1 MDQVKV
7 VLAAIK
13 KHHFWVLCGV
23 IVVLVLGAWWSATS
37 GLAKSIETRKGELEG
52 AQKSVQGVTAQ
63 SLHANRE
70 CISAIQAEHEKLK
83 NEVYNAWDFLY
94 RVQKKNSVWPPIAP
108 NFRRDIELL
117 GPDDEIRPEYRDLYM
132 YFIRRHLP
140 RLYETVDIRLPAKRD
155 PKGIII
161 TDENGRPVKI
171 DPFETASSRN
181 YATTAEYGGGG
192 MPDAMEGSGYSPA
205 ASSREEL
212 AGKVDWSMTD
222 LKRIRAGYYWKTR
235 PTTTQ
240 VRLAQED
247 LWVYEALLRI
257 IAKTNETATSQ
268 YNAAVKSIQSLE
280 IGQRAAG
287 AFAQSRVSGGR
298 AGATGS
304 VGAGATGGGGADED
318 MYGGAG
324 EDMYGEAG
332 AEGMGANMAAMPGSG
347 MEGGSAYGGAGRMVG
362 STGSAEERIKSQLI
376 NFRYVDQNGMP
387 LAATASPPFAEFK
400 MMPVRMLLVVDQRR
414 VANLLINCANS
425 PMPVVVWQVGLNP
438 GKGGTLNFGTAGGG
452 MEDAYG
458 GAFGG
463 GLGGMPTGGGMMPGV
478 GGADMYGEE
487 TGGSAY
493 GMGGAPMAQNRDQ
506 QTTYD
511 IPIEIQGIIYVF
523 NPPDREKLGTGSAGE
538 EAPMP
543 PSGAPAMPPSGAP
556 AMPPAAAPG
565 MPPAGAPAV
574 PPAGAPATPPAA
586 APGMPPAGAPAVPPA
601 GAPATPPAAAPG
613 MPPAGAPAVPPAG
626 APATP
631 PAAAPTGAP
640 AATPTAPA
648 TPPTA
653 GGGNP

>member
-117 GPDDEIRPEYRDLYM
+117 GPDDEIQVKYRDLYM
-132 YFIRRHLP
+132 YFIQRHLP
-140 RLYETVDIRLPAKRD
+140 RLYEIVDIRLPAKRD
-155 PKGIII
+155 AKGMII
-161 TDENGRPVKI
+161 TDENGKPVKI
-171 DPFETASSRN
+171 DPFETASGRN
-181 YATTAEYGGGG
+181 YAPTTEYGGGG
-192 MPDAMEGSGYSPA
+192 MPDAMEGSGYSSTT
-205 ASSREEL
+205 SSREEL
-212 AGKVDWSMTD
+212 VGKVDWAMTD
-222 LKRIRAGYYWKTR
+222 VKRIRAGYYWKTR

-287 AFAQSRVSGGR
+287 AFAQSRVSGAR
-298 AGATGS
+298 AGAMGRSGGS
-304 VGAGATGGGGADED
+304 GEG
-318 MYGGAG
+318 MY
-324 EDMYGEAG
+324 EEAG
-332 AEGMGANMAAMPGSG
+332 SEGMAADSGAEMAAMPGPGMGMGG
-347 MEGGSAYGGAGRMVG
+347 MEGASDYGGAGGTVG

-376 NFRYVDQNGMP
+376 NYRYVDRNGMP

-438 GKGGTLNFGTAGGG
+438 GKGGTLNLGTAGSG
-452 MEDAYG
+452 MEGAYG

-463 GLGGMPTGGGMMPGV
+463 GLGGMPMGGG
-478 GGADMYGEE
+478 DRYGEG
-487 TGGSAY
+487 TGASGY
-493 GMGGAPMAQNRDQ
+493 MGGGPTAQNRGQ

-511 IPIEIQGIIYVF
+511 MPIEIQGIIYVF

-543 PSGAPAMPPSGAP
+543 PSGAPAI
-556 AMPPAAAPG
+556 PPAAAPG
-565 MPPAGAPAV
+565 MPPAGVPVV

-586 APGMPPAGAPAVPPA
+586 APGMPPAGAPVVPPA
-601 GAPATPPAAAPG
+601 GT
-613 MPPAGAPAVPPAG
+613 
-626 APATP
+626 PATP

-648 TPPTA
+648 TPSAA